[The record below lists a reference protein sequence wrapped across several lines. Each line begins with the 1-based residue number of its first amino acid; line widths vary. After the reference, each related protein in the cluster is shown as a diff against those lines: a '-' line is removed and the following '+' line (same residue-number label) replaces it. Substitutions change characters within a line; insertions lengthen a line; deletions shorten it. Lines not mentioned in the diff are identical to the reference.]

1 MPPIMTEANQ
11 PHDFWD
17 VLFLIEFEFKKLN
30 LHWYSPEVI
39 DFIYRLHHAAGY
51 QPPSQ
56 EMAIMALSYKQLEVI
71 LKKLG
76 GLGGK
81 EPDSRRAE
89 LLIEVE
95 TTFLRLNITWESE
108 RVVNFLSRIG
118 NGKHLNRD
126 KLSYAQLKT
135 LADKL
140 KVATDEK

>member
-1 MPPIMTEANQ
+1 MTEPDQ

-30 LHWYSPEVI
+30 LHWYSPKVI
-39 DFIYRLHHAAGY
+39 DFIYRLHQVAGY
-51 QPPSQ
+51 QPPNN
-56 EMAIMALSYKQLEVI
+56 EMAIMALSYRQLETI
-71 LKKLG
+71 LKKIG
-76 GLGGK
+76 GLRGK

-89 LLIEVE
+89 LLIEIE
-95 TTFLRLNITWESE
+95 TNFLRLNLTWESE

-118 NGKHLNRD
+118 NGERLNRD
-126 KLSYAQLKT
+126 TLSYVHLKT